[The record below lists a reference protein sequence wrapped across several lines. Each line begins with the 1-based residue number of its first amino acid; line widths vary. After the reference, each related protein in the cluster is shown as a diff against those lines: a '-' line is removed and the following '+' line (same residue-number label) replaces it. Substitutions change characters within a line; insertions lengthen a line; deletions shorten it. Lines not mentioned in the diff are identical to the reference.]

1 MSLIILATLEARVP
15 ILADLPA
22 LATFPADSAFDASTS
37 YVPMIGSQIQA
48 MSVTRDRVAI
58 RSSQK

>member
-22 LATFPADSAFDASTS
+22 RATLPADSAFDASTS
-37 YVPMIGSQIQA
+37 YVLMIGSQIQA